1 MPSKGHALLSAS
13 SSDRWLHCPPSAR
26 LCEAYEDKGSDY
38 AAEGTDAHALCEYK
52 LRKALGMKATV
63 PTKSL
68 NWYNAEMEDC
78 ATGYTS
84 FIMELLE
91 DAKQTCSDPVVMI
104 EQRVDFSRWVEQGF
118 GTADCI
124 IIADGTLRI
133 CDYKN
138 GVGCLVS
145 ANKNPQLSC
154 YALGALELF
163 DDIYDIDTVS
173 MTIYQ
178 PRRQN
183 VSTYEVSKEDLYQ
196 WADEALKPTANLAFA
211 GDGNFLCGEWCGFCK
226 AKHECRTRAE
236 ANLLLAQID
245 DCNAGN
251 IDMIITKSISR
262 FARNTLDCLK
272 YIRQLK
278 DMNIPVLFE
287 KESINTMDAKGE
299 VLITIM
305 ASLAQQ
311 ESQSLSQNVK
321 MGLQYR
327 YQQGKVQIN
336 HNRFL
341 GYTKDADGNLVID
354 PEQAET
360 VKRIYREYLEGLSMD
375 KIAAGLE
382 RDGILTGAGGKK
394 WHTSTINK
402 ILRNEKYIGDALLQK
417 TYTTDFLNKTRVKNN
432 GLVPQYYVEG
442 DHEAIIPKDI
452 YLQVQEELVRRRVGK
467 TSANGKKRNYSCNHC
482 FSQIVICG
490 ECGEMFRRLHWN
502 NRGVKSIVWRCISR
516 LESTGLECHARTIN
530 ELVLQDVVVKAINQM
545 LGDKSSY
552 QAQLQLNIAAVIR
565 ASQAT
570 AIDSID
576 EKLMALQQEL
586 IQKANSK
593 EDYDEIAD
601 EIFRLR
607 ELRQKTTV
615 DTAVRDEQIKRIN
628 DLQDYIS
635 QQTTLLTEF
644 DEALVRRWV
653 KQITIWDDR
662 ITVELKSGVSIDV
675 DP

>member
-1 MPSKGHALLSAS
+1 MPTILTSSQQTFVDITDQRKLSAYITSNLPKTQSEDPNVLPHTYAPSWASTNLTLTPVVFLDQTNVALNASGLTITWKRKDGSGAETALNSNEKVTGGILKVNSNVLAS
-13 SSDRWLHCPPSAR
+13 SSTGMITYICYISYYDS
-26 LCEAYEDKGSDY
+26 ETKNTVNITSDITY
-38 AAEGTDAHALCEYK
+38 TLV
-52 LRKALGMKATV
+52 R
-63 PTKSL
+63 
-68 NWYNAEMEDC
+68 NAEN
-78 ATGYTS
+78 
-84 FIMELLE
+84 
-91 DAKQTCSDPVVMI
+91 AKLAYV
-104 EQRVDFSRWVEQGF
+104 
-118 GTADCI
+118 TADTYVFKYNTSS
-124 IIADGTLRI
+124 AL
-133 CDYKN
+133 
-138 GVGCLVS
+138 VGAYIQKS
-145 ANKNPQLSC
+145 PDW
-154 YALGALELF
+154 E
-163 DDIYDIDTVS
+163 
-173 MTIYQ
+173 
-178 PRRQN
+178 
-183 VSTYEVSKEDLYQ
+183 
-196 WADEALKPTANLAFA
+196 FA
-211 GDGNFLCGEWCGFCK
+211 GIYADDGISGTNTKKREEFN
-226 AKHECRTRAE
+226 RM
-236 ANLLLAQID
+236 ID
-245 DCNAGN
+245 DCKAGN

-452 YLQVQEELVRRRVGK
+452 YLQVQEELVRRRVVK
-467 TSANGKKRNYSCNHC
+467 TSANGKKRSYSCNHC

-530 ELVLQDVVVKAINQM
+530 ELLLQDVVVKAINQM

-552 QAQLQLNIAAVIR
+552 QAQLQLNIATVIR

-615 DTAVRDEQIKRIN
+615 DTAARDEQIKRIN

-635 QQTTLLTEF
+635 QQTTYLTEF
-644 DEALVRRWV
+644 DESLVRRWI
-653 KQITIWDDR
+653 KQITIWDDH
-662 ITVELKSGVSIDV
+662 ITVELKSDVSIDV
-675 DP
+675 DA